1 MASTKHYNNIK
12 IARGSRDSWIE
23 NAKVGYGELFFD
35 KNTNGL
41 YITVPDEAA
50 PNKMS
55 VRRFGGFESMIIKGT
70 ITSAN
75 FNEIKVKAEPGD
87 AYIVTGAINVV
98 QPEITFDNQGNV
110 IRKET
115 STRTY
120 DNYFKNG
127 QVIIFTDEDVSAVP
141 NAYQFNE
148 VEIAANTEGS
158 KGIITLAGTAEA
170 VDLEYDGSLT
180 EVATNV
186 TDVQTAIDLLFND
199 KNEFIGSFAD
209 VTLTSTDDLSNGDNY
224 KPATGDDKIWAIIA
238 KKLQLK
244 MGQSIVYSGKSK
256 AVTVADGDITIK
268 TNTMIYNNAGTI
280 HTVPLGANDARDAL
294 MAFTG
299 NTKTDETTAS
309 FTTTNANGEQVTI
322 NEADIET
329 VQHALDFLHQNKADL
344 NANGKIPLSQ
354 IPSTMIGA
362 LQYVGTVVIED
373 GTTTLT
379 KAQLAALMAKAKD
392 GGDSWEKDTDT
403 QTDSQKAKAYNELD
417 SGDYVII
424 SIPNPTSQ
432 GVENPLTR
440 QIIITENP
448 TEGAESTPA
457 TIFTISNGDHVIVNA
472 VTGDDITFDH
482 IDSSAAVDAVNQI
495 LGSVEII
502 DTERTVGTGFEPN
515 AAATTAS
522 IKETDVITD
531 VQAHSI
537 KTEIRNTVLEPTEI
551 GAHGIP
557 QASGVGKSIL
567 PSELFIN
574 ETTNNSSYKTGDNL
588 THNTELKGKTAAG
601 DEVVVEFPDK
611 SGKLSVTIGGNGD
624 ENVLPKYDANGNL
637 IMSEVSQTKDGVS
650 NTGTL
655 HLGNNFDINYD
666 ELSKLIQYLRG
677 EIKITRIFDHDSA
690 NIHSETWEARN
701 HDEAIIV
708 LLDEDSA
715 IDGGEWN

>member
-41 YITVPDEAA
+41 YITVPDE
-50 PNKMS
+50 NNVIS

-75 FNEIKVKAEPGD
+75 FNDVKAKAEPGD
-87 AYIVTGAINVV
+87 AYIVTGAINVI

-110 IRKET
+110 LRKET

-141 NAYQFNE
+141 NAYQFSE
-148 VEIAANTEGS
+148 AEIKANKEGT

-180 EVATNV
+180 EVATDV
-186 TDVQTAIDLLFND
+186 TDVQTALDLLFND
-199 KNEFIGSFAD
+199 KNEFVGSFAD
-209 VTLTSTDDLSNGDNY
+209 VTLTATDDLSNGDNY
-224 KPATGDDKIWAIIA
+224 KPATGDDKIWAVIA

-256 AVTVADGDITIK
+256 KVTIADGDITIK
-268 TNTMIYNNAGTI
+268 TNTMIFNNAGTI
-280 HTVPLGANDARDAL
+280 HTVPLGANDARDAM

-299 NTKTDETTAS
+299 NTKTDESTAS
-309 FTTTNANGEQVTI
+309 FVTTNANGEQVTI

-362 LQYVGTVVIED
+362 LQYVGTVVIEE

-379 KAQLAALMAKAKD
+379 KSQLATLMANAKD

-403 QTDSQKAKAYNELD
+403 NTDSQKVKAYNELD

-424 SIPNPTSQ
+424 SIPVATVQ

-440 QIIITENP
+440 QITITDDAV
-448 TEGAESTPA
+448 EGAEGPA
-457 TIFTISNGDHVIVNA
+457 ATLFTISNGDHVIVNS
-472 VTGDDITFDH
+472 VTNNSIVFDH

-495 LGSVEII
+495 LGSIEII

-515 AAATTAS
+515 AEATARS

-537 KTEIRNTVLEPTEI
+537 KTEIRNAVLEPTEI

-574 ETTNNSSYKTGDNL
+574 ETKNNSSYKEGDNRAV
-588 THNTELKGKTAAG
+588 HNTELKGKTAVGG
-601 DEVVVEFPDK
+601 DVVIEFPDK
-611 SGKLSVTIGGNGD
+611 SGKLSVTVGGNGD
-624 ENVLPKYDANGNL
+624 ENTIPKYDANGNL
-637 IMSEVSQTKDGVS
+637 IMSEVSQTKDVIS

-655 HLGNNFDINYD
+655 HLGKKFDINYD
-666 ELSKLIQYLRG
+666 DVSKLIQYLKG
-677 EIKITRIFDHDSA
+677 EIKITRLFDHDDA
-690 NIHSETWEARN
+690 NIHTETWEARN
-701 HDEAIIV
+701 HDEATIV

-715 IDGGEWN
+715 IDGGEWV